1 MSEKIFL
8 ITGCSSGIGRALAQ
22 DICAAG
28 HIVYAA
34 ARNIDSLE
42 SVASTSLR
50 PVSLDVNSAV
60 DIAAVYDLIKRDQ
73 GRLDVLV
80 NNAGYGAMGPLLDIS
95 SEEMRAQFDTNL
107 FAPLQMVQ
115 SFMPLMRAADSAIIA
130 NIGSAAGFLSTPFSG
145 AYCASKA
152 ALHTLSEVMRMELQP
167 LGVHVMTV
175 VPGAV
180 SSAFS
185 NTAGDRAS
193 ANLADNSA
201 YKNLEVAID
210 ARARISADSPTTP
223 ARFARVLAAA
233 LLSARPPAE
242 LHIGQGSTVM
252 PMLKKYLPRALR
264 DRILSRKF
272 KLDSIG

>member
-1 MSEKIFL
+1 MSEKVFL

-34 ARNIDSLE
+34 ARNISSLE
-42 SVASTSLR
+42 SLTSPNLR
-50 PVSLDVNSAV
+50 PVSLDVNSADNISV
-60 DIAAVYDLIKRDQ
+60 VYNLIKREQ

-95 SEEMRAQFDTNL
+95 SAEMRAQFDTNL

-115 SFMPLMRAADSAIIA
+115 RFMPLLRATDGAVIA

-185 NTAGDRAS
+185 NTAGDLAS
-193 ANLADNSA
+193 GNLADNSP
-201 YKNLEVAID
+201 YKKLEAAID
-210 ARARISADSPTTP
+210 ARARISADSRTTP
-223 ARFARVLAAA
+223 ERFAKVLAAA
-233 LLSARPPAE
+233 LLAAKPPAE

-252 PMLKKYLPRALR
+252 PLLKKYLPRALR
-264 DRILSRKF
+264 DRMLKRKF
-272 KLDSIG
+272 KLDSAF